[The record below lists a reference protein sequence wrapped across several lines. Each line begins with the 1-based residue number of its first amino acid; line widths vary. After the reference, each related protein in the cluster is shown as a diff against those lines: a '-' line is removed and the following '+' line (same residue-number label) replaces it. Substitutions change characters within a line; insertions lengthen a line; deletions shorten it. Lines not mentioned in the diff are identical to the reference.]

1 MDAYIQHLTGGS
13 SDTQSD
19 SDVLLQSTLSIAAVN
34 ELSQEL
40 ERRLDNSKEAIL
52 HTLHGNPDV
61 YERAIAE
68 TDKAQLTISGLL
80 RGVDDMQALLGDE
93 KSGIHA
99 RLVDATENEARL
111 REQLQEN
118 GAVLTC
124 LRLLARLNATL
135 RSMDALI
142 SENRLDQAAEMVV
155 ALERELDA
163 ATIIGNTRISSVLTN
178 RVDQAKENI
187 KHNAATAL
195 HKLLVIRVEND
206 LAELS
211 VPIDSLEQGQQ
222 QGSRTQSL
230 FAALDTLGVQDE
242 VAAAYSA
249 HFVKNFIR
257 PVLASPVITQETC
270 SVDESD
276 QRLIV
281 RRGNSATHVSGTVD
295 VCAIVTNAFA
305 FANRA
310 LLPDSPASGSNGQ
323 ATRPVS
329 LWTYQCLSDVANMVL
344 ERCLL
349 RHIPT
354 TRHELEELRR
364 TTDVLLEF
372 ESGMFEFCPAP
383 ISSTTSRPI
392 HTAVGRLD
400 ELFVERRCDHAQRR
414 ARELAEDSSFAL
426 FEFEHHEVWSLDLV
440 RDMIANSDCV
450 ISPLLVKA
458 SEKVVAQHAAGAS
471 DGGVSAALVYPKCSI
486 SCSMR
491 QLVLEV
497 YTLVNEAALSSNL
510 LAASR
515 LLLNTARQ
523 TFDLYRALHLTLHRA
538 QLTKIPALAWQFFND
553 CMYASHHAGVVAQL
567 IPVLNMG
574 PSETSGSCSEA
585 WLETARR
592 FFSVGNAHIA
602 DLVLREARELKA
614 LIGSSRDAFYDAA
627 SKAAK
632 DQLAKSRKQV
642 RLAVAQLARAM
653 QPPVV
658 TPRIYY
664 QTLGRYVDAVCAA
677 TIAMVAEIRDIGV
690 DDSQV
695 LSDHCRNVCPL
706 SELFHLDPHIL
717 EPYRSLLATTNALGE
732 HGTSVEADELLDSD
746 SETEP
751 HQPLEGKD
759 VKGSAQSARLAK
771 EHCKLIGKLV
781 QLADILLI
789 SRADILARRRAGLL
803 AQFTTEEL
811 ADLIRALFSDTKE
824 RAQDIET
831 LKSLD

>member
-1 MDAYIQHLTGGS
+1 MDVYIQHLISGS

-19 SDVLLQSTLSIAAVN
+19 NDVFLQSTLSIATVN

-40 ERRLDNSKEAIL
+40 ERRLDSSKEAIL
-52 HTLHGNPDV
+52 HTLRDNPDV
-61 YERAIAE
+61 YERAIPE
-68 TDKAQLTISGLL
+68 TDKAQLAISGLL

-111 REQLQEN
+111 RGQLQEN

-124 LRLLARLNATL
+124 LRLLARLNSTL

-142 SENRLDQAAEMVV
+142 RESRLDQAAEMVV
-155 ALERELDA
+155 ALEHELDA

-195 HKLLVIRVEND
+195 HKLLVIRVEDD

-211 VPIDSLEQGQQ
+211 VSTDSLEQGQQ

-230 FAALDTLGVQDE
+230 FAALDTLGVHDE
-242 VAAAYSA
+242 VAATYSA

-257 PVLASPVITQETC
+257 PVLASPAITQETC
-270 SVDESD
+270 SVDEND
-276 QRLIV
+276 QRFIV
-281 RRGNSATHVSGTVD
+281 RRDNSATHVSGTVD

-310 LLPDSPASGSNGQ
+310 LLPDNPASGGNEQ
-323 ATRPVS
+323 ATHPVS
-329 LWTYQCLSDVANMVL
+329 LWTLQCLSDVANMVL

-349 RHIPT
+349 LRIPI
-354 TRHELEELRR
+354 TRHELEEFRP

-372 ESGMFEFCPAP
+372 ESGIFEFCPAL
-383 ISSTTSRPI
+383 ISGTTNRPI
-392 HTAVGRLD
+392 HIAVGRLD

-440 RDMIANSDCV
+440 RDMIFNSDCV

-458 SEKVVAQHAAGAS
+458 AEKVVAQHTAGAS
-471 DGGVSAALVYPKCSI
+471 GGTTASLVYPKCSI

-497 YTLVNEAALSSNL
+497 YTLVNDAALSSDL

-515 LLLNTARQ
+515 LLLNTAQQ
-523 TFDLYRALHLTLHRA
+523 TLDLYRVLYLTLHRA
-538 QLTKIPALAWQFFND
+538 QLTKIPSLAWQFFND
-553 CMYASHHAGVVAQL
+553 CMYASHHAGIIAQL

-574 PSETSGSCSEA
+574 SSETSGSSSEA

-602 DLVLREARELKA
+602 DLVSREARELKA

-664 QTLGRYVDAVCAA
+664 QILGRYIDAVCAA
-677 TIAMVAEIRDIGV
+677 TIDMVAEIRDIGV

-695 LSDHCRNVCPL
+695 LSDHCRNVLPL
-706 SELFHLDPHIL
+706 SELFRLDPHIL
-717 EPYRSLLATTNALGE
+717 EPYRNLLATTNALGE
-732 HGTSVEADELLDSD
+732 HGASVEVDELLDSD

-751 HQPLEGKD
+751 YQPLEGKD

-771 EHCKLIGKLV
+771 EHCKLARKLV

-811 ADLIRALFSDTKE
+811 TDLTRALFSDTKE